1 MKNEEKILCPLCGEE
16 CDEKDFVVVP
26 KFISIFN
33 NKAEINTHG
42 VDVVG
47 NLAAMAGKKVCKGC
61 VYKILREPF
70 FGDIDLIYENLGSHK
85 DVDELGVP
93 YSNKYTIDDV
103 RYLFEDLTLE
113 ELIEIK
119 NTMDTVAETRKLI
132 KEMLLQ
138 QLSV

>member
-1 MKNEEKILCPLCGEE
+1 MKNEEKILCPCCGKEYHEE
-16 CDEKDFVVVP
+16 DFVLIP
-26 KFISIFN
+26 KYINIFN
-33 NKAEINTHG
+33 TKTILNTHNI
-42 VDVVG
+42 DVVG
-47 NLAAMAGKKVCKGC
+47 DLAKMAGKKVCKGC

-119 NTMDTVAETRKLI
+119 NTMDTVTEIRTMILET
-132 KEMLLQ
+132 LLRR
-138 QLSV
+138 